1 MIEERITGN
10 RNNVLW
16 KRRRLLE
23 DKMINIQRISG
34 IYPDRDKEGSYFMF
48 VKYFRVIKKPM
59 QKGKKGKNTSNG
71 KGCSDT
77 LKCKEIPP

>member
-10 RNNVLW
+10 RKNVLW

-34 IYPDRDKEGSYFMF
+34 VYPDREKEGSYFMF
-48 VKYFRVIKKPM
+48 VKYFRVVKRPM
-59 QKGKKGKNTSNG
+59 KKGKKGKNTNKKEG
-71 KGCSDT
+71 GCDT
-77 LKCKEIPP
+77 LRCKGIPP